1 MATIWSILLRMLM
14 VTGSCVRVRMRSIPS
29 RRSRKKRLRLL
40 PRKLRRKSERTKHR
54 PLFFYRFP
62 KLKMDLVGV
71 LVIYRGFSRTGFL
84 FSRKPPPTLQKK
96 IFFYF
101 FSGKTHKVYSLFSY
115 GDTPRSPVIP
125 PIIGRAARAG
135 ALGI

>member
-1 MATIWSILLRMLM
+1 MMS
-14 VTGSCVRVRMRSIPS
+14 PS
-29 RRSRKKRLRLL
+29 FYFYRLL
-40 PRKLRRKSERTKHR
+40 E
-54 PLFFYRFP
+54 
-62 KLKMDLVGV
+62 LKMDLVGI
-71 LVIYRGFSRTGFL
+71 LVIYRGFSQKDFL

-115 GDTPRSPVIP
+115 GDIPRSPGIP